1 MQLGAERRT
10 RVRQRVEPVLRVYDP
25 DLQFITVFVDSTRD
39 NLGVVVQMEDR
50 PLLLKFGWVDFISSS
65 DDFLRERI
73 YSQLDQK
80 LHRTT
85 QLPHKQPLPA

>member
-1 MQLGAERRT
+1 MQLGTERRT
-10 RVRQRVEPVLRVYDP
+10 RVRQRVEPVLSVYDP

-39 NLGVVVQMEDR
+39 TLGVVVQMEDR

-65 DDFLRERI
+65 DDSLRETI

-85 QLPHKQPLPA
+85 QLPHKQPLSA

>member
-1 MQLGAERRT
+1 MQLGAERRR

-65 DDFLRERI
+65 DDFLRERT
-73 YSQLDQK
+73 YSQLDRK